1 MMVRV
6 IECFMYLGYDGYMR
20 DLPRYNIKTAHSLDG
35 KHWVRKGHVCID
47 FKDNTEN
54 ALARPYVLLEDGLW
68 RMWFSSAQTLYR
80 LR

>member
-1 MMVRV
+1 MFYVSGNEW
-6 IECFMYLGYDGYMR
+6 IHK

-54 ALARPYVLLEDGLW
+54 ALARPYVLLEDGLAHVVFLQKH
-68 RMWFSSAQTLYR
+68 RLPYR